1 MRPDQ
6 SLRYEAADSL
16 RPLVSIGLGTQLA
29 LLSVHSA
36 VLLPTIVFGAANA
49 GDSLLWAIFGGML
62 ACGVITAVQAVQ
74 PGRLGSG
81 YQMLHGCSAPFIA
94 VCVAALAQGGAPLL
108 ATLVF
113 VSGMVHVALSRHLA
127 LLHRVFTP
135 IVTGTVIM
143 LLPVTIMPIVLGM
156 LNEVPA
162 GAPAAAGPLS
172 ACVTIAVAAGIH
184 LKGPPRLRLWAP
196 VAGLAAGS
204 LVAAFFGIYDFGG
217 VAGAAWVGLPAG
229 RPPGLDLGFGPAF
242 WALLPS
248 FVFIALVGTTKAVGV
263 AVATQR
269 VSWRSP
275 RAVDFRSVQGAVA
288 AEGGGNILASLAG
301 GIPNTL
307 HPTPVATI
315 ETTGVA
321 SRSVG
326 FVAGLALVALACFPK
341 LVAVIIAIPDAVVA
355 AVIIVTLCTLFV
367 VGMRE
372 VVAGIRNNPRSGLIA
387 GLAIWTGIAI
397 EFDVVFPDFFT
408 NFAGGLLNNGM
419 TTGGILAILLVGL
432 TIPRVARFRGRV
444 DVRELPQINEFIRR
458 FARRSGLEAL
468 IGRMEAAAEETLL
481 MLVEPHGTEG
491 GEGDDPD
498 RSRRALLLTAS
509 HERGHAV
516 MRFKAAT
523 AGQEELNLQDRL
535 AWLGDEAGSE
545 QEEQAIS
552 LRLLRHL
559 ASSVRHQQY
568 HNVDI
573 VTLKVAAGKP
583 DGSRR

>member
-1 MRPDQ
+1 MKPDQ
-6 SLRYEAADSL
+6 NLRYQATDSL
-16 RPLVSIGLGTQLA
+16 RPLVGIGLGLQLA

-36 VLLPTIVFGAANA
+36 VLLPTIVFGAADA
-49 GDSLLWAIFGGML
+49 ESFLMWAIFGGML
-62 ACGVITAVQAVQ
+62 ACGIITSVQAVQ
-74 PGRLGSG
+74 PGRFGAG

-94 VCVAALAQGGAPLL
+94 VCVAALAQGGPPLL

-113 VSGMVHVALSRHLA
+113 VSGLVHVALSRHLA

-135 IVTGTVIM
+135 VVTGTVIM
-143 LLPVTIMPIVLGM
+143 LLPVTIMPIVLRM
-156 LNEVPA
+156 LNEVPD
-162 GAPAAAGPLS
+162 GAPAVASPLS

-184 LKGPPRLRLWAP
+184 LKGLPRLRLWAP
-196 VAGLAAGS
+196 VVGLAAGS
-204 LVAAFFGIYDFGG
+204 VVAALFGIFELGG
-217 VAGAAWVGLPAG
+217 VADAAWVGLPEG
-229 RPPGLDLGFGPAF
+229 RPPGLDLGFGAAF

-288 AEGGGNILASLAG
+288 AEGGGNILAGLAG
-301 GIPNTL
+301 GLPNTL
-307 HPTPVATI
+307 HPTPIATI

-326 FVAGLALVALACFPK
+326 FVAGFALIALACFPK
-341 LVAVIIAIPDAVVA
+341 LVAVIVAIPDAVVA

-372 VVAGIRNNPRSGLIA
+372 VVGGIRNNPRSGLIA
-387 GLAIWTGIAI
+387 GLSVWTGIAL
-397 EFDVVFPDFFT
+397 EFDLVFPDFFT

-419 TTGGILAILLVGL
+419 TTGGMLAILLVGL
-432 TIPRVARFRGRV
+432 TIPRAARFKGRV
-444 DVRELPQINEFIRR
+444 DVRELPKINEFIRR
-458 FARRSGLEAL
+458 FARGAGLEAL
-468 IGRMEAAAEETLL
+468 IGRMELAAEETLL
-481 MLVEPHGTEG
+481 MLGEPHGMKGWKE
-491 GEGDDPD
+491 DDPE

-509 HERGHAV
+509 RERGHAV
-516 MRFKAAT
+516 MQFKAAT

-535 AWLGDEAGSE
+535 AWLGDETGSE

-573 VTLKVAAGKP
+573 VTLKVTAGRP
-583 DGSRR
+583 EGPGR

>member
-6 SLRYEAADSL
+6 NLRYQATDSL
-16 RPLVSIGLGTQLA
+16 RPLISIGLGTQLA

-36 VLLPTIVFGAANA
+36 VLLPTIVFGAANS
-49 GDSLLWAIFGGML
+49 GDFLLWAIFGGML
-62 ACGVITAVQAVQ
+62 ACGIITAVQAVQ
-74 PGRLGSG
+74 PGRFGAG

-94 VCVAALAQGGAPLL
+94 VCVAALAEGGPPLL

-135 IVTGTVIM
+135 VVTGTVIM

-156 LNEVPA
+156 LNEVPT

-172 ACVTIAVAAGIH
+172 ASVTIALAAGIH
-184 LKGPPRLRLWAP
+184 LKGSPRLRLWAP

-204 LVAAFFGIYDFGG
+204 VVAAFFGIYEFGG
-217 VAGAAWVGLPAG
+217 VADAAWIGLPEG
-229 RPPGLDLGFGPAF
+229 RPPGLDLGFGPTF

-288 AEGGGNILASLAG
+288 AEGGGNIIASLAG

-307 HPTPVATI
+307 HPTPIATI

-326 FVAGLALVALACFPK
+326 LVAGLALVALACFPK

-387 GLAIWTGIAI
+387 GLAVWTGIAI

-408 NFAGGLLNNGM
+408 HFASGLLNNGM
-419 TTGGILAILLVGL
+419 TTGGMLAILLVGL
-432 TIPRVARFRGRV
+432 TMPRVARFRGRV
-444 DVRELPQINEFIRR
+444 DVRELPRINEFIRR
-458 FARRSGLEAL
+458 FARGAGLEAL

-491 GEGDDPD
+491 WQEDDPE
-498 RSRRALLLTAS
+498 RSRRTLLLTAS
-509 HERGHAV
+509 RERGHAV

-535 AWLGDEAGSE
+535 AWLGDETGSE

-573 VTLKVAAGKP
+573 VTLKVAAGQP
-583 DGSRR
+583 ESSSR